1 MAKQFELPY
10 QTWER
15 VTGLSWSEAK
25 KRGYT
30 DGSADKNLAL
40 KESLMNGE
48 WDNMQAMQQA
58 PYKGG
63 TKEPMSEGSIVE
75 TLSGAPYKGAIGV
88 PYGANATE
96 EDIATQSEMMSKP
109 MNTGKKK
116 FTSTAKKDTFIDES
130 NAKKVEREKAKGIG
144 ILQSN
149 GAGWREDGRYLEET
163 EDEKFIRFSYSEGYQ
178 DLLTIP
184 PDKARKVYYKLW
196 NKNISNNKF
205 KDHGFQSYE
214 NAYNMFNSDIRN
226 PSVINATL
234 KKLGYSERVPESTQQ
249 RIKKPL
255 SKSTDGR
262 IYVDGFKPAP
272 GIQYPKKQKVSY
284 RTGGAEKTK
293 AFAKKTRSTAK
304 KASQRPWEYLRFD

>member
-15 VTGLSWSEAK
+15 VTGLRWSEAK

-30 DGSADKNLAL
+30 DGSAEKNLAL

-109 MNTGKKK
+109 VNTGKKK
-116 FTSTAKKDTFIDES
+116 FASTAQKKIKKDTFIDEW
-130 NAKKVEREKAKGIG
+130 NAKYEADSKRFPTWAEVWDGIKDDVRENARLKVEGEKK
-144 ILQSN
+144 
-149 GAGWREDGRYLEET
+149 
-163 EDEKFIRFSYSEGYQ
+163 K
-178 DLLTIP
+178 
-184 PDKARKVYYKLW
+184 K
-196 NKNISNNKF
+196 
-205 KDHGFQSYE
+205 
-214 NAYNMFNSDIRN
+214 
-226 PSVINATL
+226 TL
-234 KKLGYSERVPESTQQ
+234 R
-249 RIKKPL
+249 
-255 SKSTDGR
+255 KSTDGR
-262 IYVDGFKPAP
+262 VYVEGFKPAP

-284 RTGGAEKTK
+284 RGDSAEKVK
-293 AFAKKTRSTAK
+293 AFAKKTSSAAK